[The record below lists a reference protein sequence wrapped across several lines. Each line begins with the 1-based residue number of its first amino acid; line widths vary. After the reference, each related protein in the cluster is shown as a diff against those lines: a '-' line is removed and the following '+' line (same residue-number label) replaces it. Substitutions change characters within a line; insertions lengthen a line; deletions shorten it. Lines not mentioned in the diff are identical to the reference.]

1 MHREGHVGAALIAYA
16 PIAFGFSVLGALDA
30 TIVGALVVTGLSM
43 VPDVDIKLPFVR
55 HRGPTHTV
63 HFTVAVGVVLGLV
76 GVAVG
81 LSNGLIA
88 AVVLGC
94 LGFLLGSLAVGSH
107 IAVDALTPMGV
118 DPWMNGERISYD
130 VTSAANPVAN
140 YALLAGG
147 VGISVAAVGIGL
159 WINGIIG

>member
-16 PIAFGFSVLGALDA
+16 PVAFGFSVLGALDA
-30 TIVGALVVTGLSM
+30 TIVGAVVVTGLSM

-63 HFTVAVGVVLGLV
+63 HFTVAVGIVLGLV
-76 GVAVG
+76 GVAIG
-81 LSNGLIA
+81 LSNGPVA

-107 IAVDALTPMGV
+107 IAADALTPMGV
-118 DPWMNGERISYD
+118 DPWMNGRRISYD
-130 VTSAANPVAN
+130 VTRAANPVAN

-147 VGISVAAVGIGL
+147 VGFAVAAVGIGL
-159 WINGIIG
+159 WINGILG